1 MILSLLRHHRKRDW
15 KKVYVDKVD
24 HIKEEALLHADK
36 YAHVNDGDNP
46 AVVGNAA
53 GFILSVMNQRI
64 DREGGMS
71 QLVHSRL
78 TEGTAIGDL
87 LPPSDPAQWVSTWGT
102 QAMCLLCGLP
112 GISDC
117 RICENCDN
125 IAHKQCIS
133 YELHR
138 TRPDMD
144 SVQDQFV
151 CTDCVLSKQLTVDHF
166 NKVKAQLLRDK
177 MRLRSAKRIAKFM
190 IVLCGSRFLERR
202 TRAVLRLQSVVR
214 GFLAYSKYRSYLKSK
229 MKLLVLEIAKLPSTA
244 VESGVVVVLT
254 VFDTF
259 KHVQKMR
266 IEKTAEEAL
275 KEGFFIP
282 GINAKMTVVFNLA
295 RQSDL
300 GKDSLDT
307 VGRKHYQLYAQAEL
321 SLKDIADFTR
331 QKTISFNFSEKIKW
345 VPSPTDATVGMACK
359 YVLIL
364 GPPTVP
370 TGEASSAT
378 IVSSTAPSG
387 ELPMSPAGN
396 SYCMLPAGS
405 RLLLGPDRRCVVRY
419 VYQNPVVRALQSTDL
434 CIHYA
439 PCVPSLDMYDLF
451 CS

>member
-24 HIKEEALLHADK
+24 HIKEEAMLHADK
-36 YAHVNDGDNP
+36 YAHVNDADNP

-53 GFILSVMNQRI
+53 GFILSIMKQRI

-71 QLVHSRL
+71 ELVHSRL
-78 TEGTAIGDL
+78 TEGTAISDL
-87 LPPSDPAQWVSTWGT
+87 LPPSDPALWVSTWGT

-133 YELHR
+133 YELYR
-138 TRPDMD
+138 TRPADMD
-144 SVQDQFV
+144 SSSSSVQQGDDQFV
-151 CTDCVLSKQLTVDHF
+151 CTDCVLSKQLSVDHF

-177 MRLRSAKRIAKFM
+177 MRLRAAKRIAKFM

-202 TRAVLRLQSVVR
+202 SRAVLRLQSAVR
-214 GFLAYSKYRSYLKSK
+214 GFLAYSKYRSYLKAK
-229 MKLLVLEIAKLPSTA
+229 MKLLVLEIAKLPAAA

-259 KHVQKMR
+259 KHVQTMR

-300 GKDSLDT
+300 GRESLDS
-307 VGRKHYQLYAQAEL
+307 VGRKQYQLYAQAEL

-345 VPSPTDATVGMACK
+345 APSPTEATVGMACK

-364 GPPTVP
+364 GPPAVP
-370 TGEASSAT
+370 IGE
-378 IVSSTAPSG
+378 VSSTAVGSSTPSG
-387 ELPMSPAGN
+387 DQLSMSSPAAGN
-396 SYCMLPAGS
+396 SYSGCMSPGGS
-405 RLLLGPDRRCVVRY
+405 RLLSLLGPDRRCVVRY
-419 VYQNPVVRALQSTDL
+419 VYQNPVVQSK
-434 CIHYA
+434 H
-439 PCVPSLDMYDLF
+439 
-451 CS
+451 

>member
-46 AVVGNAA
+46 SVVGNAA
-53 GFILSVMNQRI
+53 GFILSIMNQRI
-64 DREGGMS
+64 DRDGGMS
-71 QLVHSRL
+71 EPLVHSRL
-78 TEGTAIGDL
+78 TEGTTIGDL
-87 LPPSDPAQWVSTWGT
+87 LPPSDPAQWVSSWGT

-117 RICENCDN
+117 RVCENCDN

-133 YELHR
+133 YELLYR
-138 TRPDMD
+138 TTRPDMD

-151 CTDCVLSKQLTVDHF
+151 CSDCVLSKQLSVDHF

-202 TRAVLRLQSVVR
+202 TRAVLRLQSAVR
-214 GFLAYSKYRSYLKSK
+214 GFLAYSKYRSYLKAK
-229 MKLLVLEIAKLPSTA
+229 MKLLILEITKLPAAA
-244 VESGVVVVLT
+244 VEISGVVVVLT

-259 KHVQKMR
+259 KHVQTMR

-295 RQSDL
+295 RQIDL
-300 GKDSLDT
+300 GRDSLDN

-331 QKTISFNFSEKIKW
+331 QKSISFNFSEKIKW
-345 VPSPTDATVGMACK
+345 PPSPTEATVGMACK
-359 YVLIL
+359 YVLVL

-370 TGEASSAT
+370 IGEASSAA
-378 IVSSTAPSG
+378 IGSPSG
-387 ELPMSPAGN
+387 EMPMSPAAGN
-396 SYCMLPAGS
+396 SYSGCMSPGGS
-405 RLLLGPDRRCVVRY
+405 RLLLLGPDRRCVVRY
-419 VYQNPVVRALQSTDL
+419 VYQNPVV
-434 CIHYA
+434 CA
-439 PCVPSLDMYDLF
+439 P
-451 CS
+451 